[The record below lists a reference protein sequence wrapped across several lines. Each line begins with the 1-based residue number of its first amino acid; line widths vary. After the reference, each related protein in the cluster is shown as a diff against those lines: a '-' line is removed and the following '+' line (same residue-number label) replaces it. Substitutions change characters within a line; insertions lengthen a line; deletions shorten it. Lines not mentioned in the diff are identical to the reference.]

1 MQDFAQGSEMAM
13 QNVAISKPPIQ
24 SVAQAMQNVAQA
36 IQNAVQAI
44 QNAAQTIQ
52 NGVQAIQNLITT
64 LSSNSCTNF
73 IGSAVLCWARGY
85 RYVAKPAHFN
95 SWVPRG
101 VKSIGPATQFAIHLS
116 NGTPLNDVAGALK
129 YWPWRA
135 KRTSSLSNHFHL
147 TIPRVYKMP
156 HLPLK
161 TRSIV
166 KWRALIDE

>member
-1 MQDFAQGSEMAM
+1 M
-13 QNVAISKPPIQ
+13 QNVAILKPPIQ
-24 SVAQAMQNVAQA
+24 NVAEAMQNVAQA
-36 IQNAVQAI
+36 IQNAIQAI

-52 NGVQAIQNLITT
+52 NGTGHTEWLITT
-64 LSSNSCTNF
+64 LSCNACTNF
-73 IGSAVLCWARGY
+73 ISSAVLCWARGC
-85 RYVAKPAHFN
+85 RYVAKPTHFN

-101 VKSIGPATQFAIHLS
+101 VKSIGPATQFAIHFG

-135 KRTSSLSNHFHL
+135 KRTPSLSNHFHL
-147 TIPRVYKMP
+147 TIPRVHKML
-156 HLPLK
+156 HLPIK